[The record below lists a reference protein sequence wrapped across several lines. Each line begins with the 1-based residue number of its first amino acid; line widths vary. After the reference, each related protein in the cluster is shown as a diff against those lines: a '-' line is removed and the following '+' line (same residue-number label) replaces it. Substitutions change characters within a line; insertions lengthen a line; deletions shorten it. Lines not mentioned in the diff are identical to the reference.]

1 MSQGPPADPERA
13 SGSSPFDDQGR
24 LVRRPRGDRSA
35 GPAIGTAT
43 PPGALPGPGAPGAS
57 GEPSTLP
64 SNGPYGALPPDGP
77 YGAAAG
83 QARPMNWPRTG
94 SIPLGLTGPLSL
106 TGGIALGGTRRR
118 KRQTVSG
125 FDPVVRGRGLARLS
139 RRPQPTTASEL
150 QRACIRWVVTLWA
163 MLLLLQRFA
172 VPNQPIALM
181 LPLSVGWCVYGM
193 FRGVLEID
201 RHRFGWWLAA
211 AGASALIVPFQYALS
226 PDPRISLNSWGLLL
240 MTWLVFIFRLRDRRR
255 ETYLKALGSMLKVSL
270 GQATIV
276 IFFLVIQFVV
286 PYTDWIAVVVPK
298 QFLQSGYTLAYPF
311 SYQGTLYRSNGW
323 IGLETS
329 FTSMQLAL
337 AVIAA
342 LLLRK
347 KLTVVLYLLAAI
359 ACTGAQSGFPMIGAA
374 IGIILISKM
383 RWALARYLV
392 MVPTLVAF
400 LLSPLGG
407 NTVTRLTEGTSQQTS
422 TGQRSTVPYEVL
434 WPQWAKDP
442 LWVLFGRGP
451 GSSQSLVEDSH
462 ILGVIVPTPIKL
474 FFDYGVVA
482 GLALGIFLLFMYLG
496 GPSRSYTAAM
506 ITAYWLFQ
514 PGTGILLIV
523 TIPIFI
529 TFWTPRTYK
538 MLESEFVP
546 SPNAAIVPAQ
556 GRRPRTEFLS

>member
-1 MSQGPPADPERA
+1 MTEGPRTSPEGTPGA
-13 SGSSPFDDQGR
+13 SPFDDQGR
-24 LVRRPRGDRSA
+24 LRHRAHANGSA
-35 GPAIGTAT
+35 GPGGPAAAGLGVAT
-43 PPGALPGPGAPGAS
+43 PPGAVPGTVPQGAYGSPAG
-57 GEPSTLP
+57 
-64 SNGPYGALPPDGP
+64 GPF
-77 YGAAAG
+77 GAAPG

-94 SIPLGLTGPLSL
+94 AIPLGLTGPLAL
-106 TGGIALGGTRRR
+106 TGGIPLAGAARRR

-150 QRACIRWVVTLWA
+150 QRAVVRWVVTLWA
-163 MLLLLQRFA
+163 MLIVLQRFA

-181 LPLSVGWCVYGM
+181 LPLSVAWCVYGM
-193 FRGVLEID
+193 FRGVLEVD

-211 AGASALIVPFQYALS
+211 AGASSLIVPFQYALS
-226 PDPRISLNSWGLLL
+226 PDPRISMNSWGLL
-240 MTWLVFIFRLRDRRR
+240 MVTWLVFVFRLRDRRR
-255 ETYLKALGSMLKVSL
+255 ETYLKALAGMLKVSL
-270 GQATIV
+270 AQASIV
-276 IFFLVIQFVV
+276 IFFLAIQLVV
-286 PYTDWIAVVVPK
+286 PYTDWIAQVVPSNL
-298 QFLQSGYTLAYPF
+298 LQSGYTLAYPF
-311 SYQGTLYRSNGW
+311 SYEGRFYRSNGW

-337 AVIAA
+337 GVIAA

-359 ACTGAQSGFPMIGAA
+359 ACTGAQSGIPMLGAA
-374 IGIILISKM
+374 VAVILFSRM

-392 MVPTLVAF
+392 MLPTLAAF

-434 WPQWAKDP
+434 WPLWSKNP

-474 FFDYGVVA
+474 FFDYGVIA

-496 GPSRSYTAAM
+496 GPSRAYAVAM
-506 ITAYWLFQ
+506 ITVYWLFQ
-514 PGTGILLIV
+514 PGTGILLII
-523 TIPIFI
+523 TIPPFI
-529 TFWTPRTYK
+529 TWWTPRNYK

-556 GRRPRTEFLS
+556 GRRPRSEIPS